1 MTGLLQIRAIDPN
14 LGALRLDDLDLID
27 RLGRAFEKAERR
39 VLSWA
44 YFAKVLAT
52 TVSKARTRVAV
63 LEAAGLLSH
72 QSLRSGNVYFMT
84 DKGQQVLR
92 ALRAVPS
99 HAAPRHTPEALP
111 QSEPEPTPRRSIA
124 EPVAAPGAAKATRR
138 FVPIPMTAL
147 MAWAGP
153 DLGERI
159 LHLPAAARDRVG
171 EALAEGRDLTLP
183 EVTRAGISLFAAVEL
198 LAALA
203 QKRVPVDAGEVPSRP
218 EPAPRG
224 ASVGAPTPSRV
235 EGPATSS
242 GMVRSNSAPVSS
254 PADRGAGHQ
263 SRHTVGQTASSG
275 FADPRPPSPHA
286 REVGPKAA
294 EEGAAIAIARL
305 ALSEAQR
312 RHPELAQA
320 PSFAGQLLPELVWA
334 SMKGVLADYGEP
346 LRRVRTALRL
356 MSQKRWTT
364 PRYMPPAFASQFA
377 HPENGFA
384 VC

>member
-1 MTGLLQIRAIDPN
+1 MTGLLQIRSIDPN

-63 LEAAGLLSH
+63 LEAAGLLGH

-92 ALRAVPS
+92 ALRAEPRP
-99 HAAPRHTPEALP
+99 AATRQAPESLK
-111 QSEPEPTPRRSIA
+111 RA
-124 EPVAAPGAAKATRR
+124 EPIPQQAIATPTAIPSATKAARR
-138 FVPIPMTAL
+138 FVAIPRNELMT
-147 MAWAGP
+147 WAGP
-153 DLGERI
+153 DLGQRI
-159 LHLPAAARDRVG
+159 LHLPASARDRVG
-171 EALAEGRDLTLP
+171 DALAEGRDLTLP

-218 EPAPRG
+218 EPALRG

-254 PADRGAGHQ
+254 PADRGAGQQ

-275 FADPRPPSPHA
+275 FADPRPASTHA
-286 REVGPKAA
+286 REAGPKVT